1 MKTLQNYELF
11 SFLQNFCPFFVQG
24 EAENVIQWLCR
35 RYFRSTIKIKN
46 AFYLHFARLSVL
58 WLCRRY
64 FRSTI
69 KIKNSFLFA
78 FRSLILTLTS
88 SKVLSLDNKNKK

>member
-46 AFYLHFARLSVL
+46 
-58 WLCRRY
+58 
-64 FRSTI
+64 
-69 KIKNSFLFA
+69 SFLFC
-78 FRSLILTLTS
+78 I
-88 SKVLSLDNKNKK
+88 VLAYPYLCPRKPLKI